1 MNMMQEK
8 NTREYFLFLSGLA
21 GVFVILALVLS
32 WFHGRETQQILFER
46 EQIFVSS
53 LMEQGVSHVSI
64 ARRLGVQKRLQRE
77 QNCCGRLAIRR
88 LLLSDCFRLLTGLCG
103 CLVRQQPVQWEFW
116 LFFYW
121 A

>member
-53 LMEQGVSHVSI
+53 
-64 ARRLGVQKRLQRE
+64 
-77 QNCCGRLAIRR
+77 
-88 LLLSDCFRLLTGLCG
+88 
-103 CLVRQQPVQWEFW
+103 
-116 LFFYW
+116 
-121 A
+121 

>member
-53 LMEQGVSHVSI
+53 LDG
-64 ARRLGVQKRLQRE
+64 AG
-77 QNCCGRLAIRR
+77 GLACLDCPGAWECRNDCR
-88 LLLSDCFRLLTGLCG
+88 GAELLRQIGHTQAASFRLFPSIDRS
-103 CLVRQQPVQWEFW
+103 VRQFGAAAAGTVGIW